1 MIKAIFIIVIL
12 LVVPAAEGKMIES
25 TTPAGYVQALET
37 ANAFLWAWSN
47 RNADSGTKLLSYN
60 LLSKIKKENDED

>member
-1 MIKAIFIIVIL
+1 
-12 LVVPAAEGKMIES
+12 MIES